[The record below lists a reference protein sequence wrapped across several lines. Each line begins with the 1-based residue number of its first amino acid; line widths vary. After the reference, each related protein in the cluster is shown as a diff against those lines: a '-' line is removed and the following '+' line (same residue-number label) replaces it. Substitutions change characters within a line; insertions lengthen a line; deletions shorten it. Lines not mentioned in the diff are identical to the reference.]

1 MLKELKQEERKL
13 KDELVTAPSL
23 HELENTAI
31 ELENFTSYVNSI
43 GLVFSLVY
51 DQTDSTGRQIHL
63 FKPMTDEE
71 VKELPSILKGEEIE
85 YFTAEYYLWD
95 KLDKSG
101 LFEETTGVY
110 KCL

>member
-13 KDELVTAPSL
+13 RDELISASSL
-23 HELENTAI
+23 HELENTAV

-43 GLVFSLVY
+43 GLTFPLVY
-51 DQTDSTGRQIHL
+51 DQTDSTGRIVHL
-63 FKPMTDEE
+63 YKPMTEEE
-71 VKELPSILKGEEIE
+71 VKELPAILEGEKIE

-101 LFEETTGVY
+101 LFEGTTGVY